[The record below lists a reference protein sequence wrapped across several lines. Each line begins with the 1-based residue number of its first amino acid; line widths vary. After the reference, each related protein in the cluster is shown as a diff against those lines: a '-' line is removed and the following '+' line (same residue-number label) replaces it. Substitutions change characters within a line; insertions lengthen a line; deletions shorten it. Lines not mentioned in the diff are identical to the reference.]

1 MKNNIYIQAQEQYS
15 EIEMVERK
23 GIGHPDTICDC
34 IAEEISV
41 ALSNYYLNEFGS
53 ILHHNVDKALLVGGC
68 SLPAYGGGRI
78 LAPIEI
84 ILAGRATDQVKGIR
98 IPVNEIAIHAA
109 KNWLKRHLRFIDID
123 KDVRITS
130 KIRKG
135 SNDLIEL
142 FQRFGKGEMPLAN
155 DTSMGV
161 GYYPYS
167 ALEKNVLKMERL
179 LNSESVKQ
187 ILPFIG
193 EDIKVMGVK
202 DRGEEYYTIAIAFID
217 RFITD
222 IHDYV
227 SKIGQVKD
235 FVFCE
240 LKLHHHTIDINTAD
254 HYEHESIYL
263 TVSGTSAEA
272 GDDGEVGRGNRV
284 NGLITP
290 YRPMS
295 LEAVSGKNPI
305 SHVGKIYNHFAFD
318 LSKAICDHQFAK
330 EAQVYIVSQI
340 GKPINEP
347 QLLHLR
353 LRDQHGSDEQIK
365 NLIRQMLA
373 ELPSLWKKLLLSRN
387 EFELAEPLFNGTR

>member
-1 MKNNIYIQAQEQYS
+1 MSTNICIQAQAQIS
-15 EIEMVERK
+15 DIEMVERK

-41 ALSNYYLNEFGS
+41 ALSNHYLSEFGS
-53 ILHHNVDKALLVGGC
+53 ILHHNVDKVLLVGGC
-68 SLPAYGGGRI
+68 SLPVYGGGRI

-84 ILAGRATDQVKGIR
+84 ILAGRATEQVKGKK
-98 IPVNEIAIHAA
+98 IPVNEIAIDAA
-109 KNWLKRHLRFIDID
+109 KNWLRSHLRFSDCD
-123 KDVRITS
+123 KDILITS

-135 SNDLIEL
+135 SNDLVEL

-155 DTSMGV
+155 DTSLGV
-161 GYYPYS
+161 GYYPFS
-167 ALEKNVLKMERL
+167 SLEKNVLKIEML
-179 LNSESVKQ
+179 LNSEPVKQ
-187 ILPFIG
+187 LFPFIG
-193 EDIKVMGVK
+193 EDIKIMGVK
-202 DRGEEYYTIAIAFID
+202 NKEETYYTIAIAFID
-217 RFITD
+217 RFVAD

-227 SKIGQVKD
+227 SKIRKVKD
-235 FVFCE
+235 FISRE
-240 LKLHHHTIDINTAD
+240 LNLHHHTLDINTAD
-254 HYEHESIYL
+254 NYEHESIYL

-347 QLLHLR
+347 QLIHVR
-353 LRDQHGSDEQIK
+353 LRDQHGSDEQIR
-365 NLIRQMLA
+365 NLSRQMLG
-373 ELPSLWKKLLLSRN
+373 ELPALWKKLLLLRN
-387 EFELAEPLFNGTR
+387 SFGLGELLLNRT